1 MLWEILAGLLDEI
14 LTGVM
19 EVGERVVLNL
29 VEMLDILSVVSWEA

>member
-19 EVGERVVLNL
+19 EVGERLVLNL